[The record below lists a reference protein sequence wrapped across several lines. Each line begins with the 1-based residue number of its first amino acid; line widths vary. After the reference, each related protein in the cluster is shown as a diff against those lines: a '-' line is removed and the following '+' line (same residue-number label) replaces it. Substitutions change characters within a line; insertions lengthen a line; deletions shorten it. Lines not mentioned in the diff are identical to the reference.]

1 MARIWNL
8 RLNLDEFNSSL
19 AGLDSDAE
27 RLAFLSGFNAGLN
40 GRFKKDIAG
49 PWESGWKVGNT
60 SHVEAIK
67 FSEKQR
73 AKALLRDYHGHA
85 TASPRHD
92 SGNATAMPNDNRQ
105 STIQESK
112 NPRTMCARD
121 EHDIAAPADST
132 PPAADADRWAYVRT
146 EPWAKTLVKAGCK
159 IGPQNW
165 PAWQALVA
173 SHGHDRVADVAKT
186 CPATDR
192 WPDRTETAL
201 LKSGGQA
208 PIAQAI
214 HHRIRII
221 KT

>member
-105 STIQESK
+105 SKNRRIHERCAHVTSTTSQLQQTRPHRQPTPTAGHTSAPSRGQRPWSRLDARSAPRIGQRGKPWWHHTDTIGL
-112 NPRTMCARD
+112 RM
-121 EHDIAAPADST
+121 
-132 PPAADADRWAYVRT
+132 
-146 EPWAKTLVKAGCK
+146 
-159 IGPQNW
+159 
-165 PAWQALVA
+165 
-173 SHGHDRVADVAKT
+173 
-186 CPATDR
+186 
-192 WPDRTETAL
+192 
-201 LKSGGQA
+201 
-208 PIAQAI
+208 
-214 HHRIRII
+214 
-221 KT
+221 